1 MAGEPLSAPS
11 RADSTERALT
21 HTREHLERLGYRLLE
36 EHHDRRT
43 DARLLVARSEARREL
58 VFCELR
64 TERLGEQEWPAAG
77 LPRKRLRRAAL
88 AWLAANPQ
96 IDAHS
101 LRFDRLTVFVG
112 HDGIP
117 VGLEHEPQAF

>member
-11 RADSTERALT
+11 GAETTDRALE
-21 HTREHLERLGYRLLE
+21 HAREHLERLGYLLLE
-36 EHHDRRT
+36 RHHDRRT
-43 DARLLVARSEARREL
+43 GARLLVARSHTRREL

-64 TERLGEQEWPAAG
+64 AEALGDQEGPAGG
-77 LPRKRLRRAAL
+77 LRRRRLRRAAL
-88 AWLAANPQ
+88 AWLAANPEV
-96 IDAHS
+96 DSHA

-117 VGLEHEPQAF
+117 VGLEYQPQAF

>member
-1 MAGEPLSAPS
+1 MTGEPLSAASPAEATA
-11 RADSTERALT
+11 RAHA
-21 HTREHLERLGYRLLE
+21 REHLERLGYRLLE
-36 EHHDRRT
+36 EHRDRRT
-43 DARLLVARSEARREL
+43 GARLLVAREHQRREL

-64 TERLGEQEWPAAG
+64 TERLGEPEREADG
-77 LPRKRLRRAAL
+77 LQRRRLRRAAL
-88 AWLAANPQ
+88 AWLAANTTV
-96 IDAHS
+96 DVDT

>member
-1 MAGEPLSAPS
+1 MPGEPLSAPS
-11 RADSTERALT
+11 RADVAERALT
-21 HTREHLERLGYRLLE
+21 HARQHLERLGYRPLE

-43 DARLLVARSEARREL
+43 GARLLVGRSDARREL

-64 TERLGEQEWPAAG
+64 TERPGDQERPAGG

-88 AWLAANPQ
+88 AWLATNPQ

-101 LRFDRLTVFVG
+101 LRFDRLTVVVG

>member
-21 HTREHLERLGYRLLE
+21 HAREHLERLGYRLLE
-36 EHHDRRT
+36 EPRDHRT
-43 DARLLVARSEARREL
+43 GARLLVARSEARREL

-64 TERLGEQEWPAAG
+64 TERLGDQEWPAAG

-88 AWLAANPQ
+88 AWLAANTTVEA
-96 IDAHS
+96 DT

-112 HDGIP
+112 HDGMP
-117 VGLEHEPQAF
+117 VGLEHEPQAL

>member
-11 RADSTERALT
+11 CADPNDRALK
-21 HTREHLERLGYRLLE
+21 HAREHLERLGYRLLE
-36 EHHDRRT
+36 EHRDRRT
-43 DARLLVARSEARREL
+43 GARLLVARAGTRREV

-64 TERLGEQEWPAAG
+64 AERIGDQEGTAG
-77 LPRKRLRRAAL
+77 SLRRRRLRRAAH
-88 AWLAANPQ
+88 AWLAAHPEV
-96 IDAHS
+96 DPHT

-117 VGLEHEPQAF
+117 VGLEHQPQAF